1 MMTFKNILLH
11 MDATDRCQERLS
23 VAGQLALAHGAALT
37 GLYVTPEPFYPMYAE
52 AAYFPEELLVNFE
65 KEEQENCEMAEK
77 KFREYTEAQGIQ
89 NEWHFEQGPL
99 STVVSKHA
107 RYADLAVL
115 GKGDVDDPKHLPDP
129 FLAEDVVMQSGR
141 PVLIIP
147 NTGHFDEIGKR
158 ILVCW
163 NGSRE
168 AVRAIN
174 DAMPFL
180 QTADKVTVMVANPEK
195 PSSGDHG
202 DIPSADIAHYLA
214 RHGIKV
220 EAASTKTDQSDIG
233 EIILSQASKADAD
246 MIVAGAYGHS
256 RTREWILGGVTKT
269 LIHEAT
275 VPTFISH

>member
-1 MMTFKNILLH
+1 MSFKNILVH
-11 MDATDRCQERLS
+11 VDPSDRCEERMG
-23 VAGQLALAHGAALT
+23 VAGALAINYEANLT

-52 AAYFPEELLVNFE
+52 ASYFPEEILASMETEE
-65 KEEQENCEMAEK
+65 KENCKIAEK
-77 KFREYTEAQGIQ
+77 KFRDFAAAQKLKY
-89 NEWHFEQGPL
+89 EWHTEQGPL
-99 STVVSKHA
+99 ASVVCKHA
-107 RYADLAVL
+107 RYADLTVL
-115 GKGDVDDPKHLPDP
+115 GKGSVEDPKNYPDP

-147 NTGHFDEIGKR
+147 NTGHFEGFGKR
-158 ILVCW
+158 IMVCW

-168 AVRAIN
+168 AVRAVN

-180 QTADKVTVMVANPEK
+180 QAADKVTVLVVNPEK

-214 RHGIKV
+214 RHDVKA
-220 EAASTKTDQSDIG
+220 EASSTHTDESDVG
-233 EIILSQASKADAD
+233 EIILSHALGVDAD

-269 LIHEAT
+269 LIHGT
-275 VPTFISH
+275 PVPAFMSH